1 MKQNF
6 NDPSKFWQIVRS
18 INQKS
23 VIHYS
28 ITSEQWYEH
37 SEVYNVFGSLPEED
51 NRDDV
56 MEHEVAG
63 VFYETISRD
72 EVTASKGNLE
82 PRTSAG
88 LDEIISE
95 MLKHADQSDVD
106 FLVQLFNKLCD
117 EEYSLKNGPDQ

>member
-56 MEHEVAG
+56 MEDEVAG

-82 PRTSAG
+82 PGTSAG

>member
-56 MEHEVAG
+56 MEDEVAG